1 MQKLEVP
8 TLILQEVCDDN
19 LQDMAEIVRMITAEQ
34 TNEAVLEILDKMQIC
49 YYDEN
54 DKLMVYSI
62 EEVTEIANKIRK
74 IILG

>member
-34 TNEAVLEILDKMQIC
+34 TNEAVLEILDKMQLC